1 MLTKSQLVPAAAAVA
16 GSLAGACLREWA
28 RAVRPTADVVE
39 RVGVQTE
46 SVTIRAGS
54 SLYGCDNSPG
64 PRENDRRWC
73 GMSFGTLYGG
83 HLRDPRLDILC
94 TVADGSPVAFV
105 WVEPT
110 RRARYVVVRQQ
121 GFAEVYETTG
131 GLPVRLAATEGVDV
145 EEARAT
151 VDVSEHDGRG
161 GLIRRYVLEARVA
174 G

>member
-54 SLYGCDNSPG
+54 GLYGCDNSPG

-131 GLPVRLAATEGVDV
+131 RLPVRLATTEGVDV
-145 EEARAT
+145 EEALAT
-151 VDVSEHDGRG
+151 VDLSEHSGRG
-161 GLIRRYVLEARVA
+161 ELIRRYMLEARVA